1 MATPDPKDRHLL
13 AAEYVLGTLRGSARR
28 RFERMREEDAK
39 YCKDAEDWENKL
51 NLLAEGLP
59 GVEPP
64 ESVWQGIERR
74 LSGQGPAKVLWR
86 SASFWRGVSAV
97 ATAVAAA
104 LLILF
109 IQTQPPAPPAV
120 PSQVAVLSDKDSH
133 PAWLIRTDFGQRML
147 AVEALQPQDKPTDT
161 SFELWMIPGANQP
174 PRSLGL
180 LAPSGTLRIPLSDPQ
195 LEILKRSGALAV
207 SLEPAGGSPTG
218 LPTGPV
224 LYQGALVPTKS

>member
-1 MATPDPKDRHLL
+1 
-13 AAEYVLGTLRGSARR
+13 
-28 RFERMREEDAK
+28 
-39 YCKDAEDWENKL
+39 
-51 NLLAEGLP
+51 
-59 GVEPP
+59 
-64 ESVWQGIERR
+64 
-74 LSGQGPAKVLWR
+74 
-86 SASFWRGVSAV
+86 
-97 ATAVAAA
+97 

-109 IQTQPPAPPAV
+109 IQSQPPAPPAT